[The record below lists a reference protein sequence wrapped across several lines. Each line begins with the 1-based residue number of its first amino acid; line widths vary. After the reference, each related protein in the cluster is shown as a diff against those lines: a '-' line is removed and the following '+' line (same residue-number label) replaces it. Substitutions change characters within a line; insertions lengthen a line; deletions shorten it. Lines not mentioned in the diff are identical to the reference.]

1 MEAGVIADIRKALMG
16 HEDGSIHERYTHVEL
31 PAKREAI
38 AKLEWWHHQ
47 QRRVG
52 VKGST

>member
-1 MEAGVIADIRKALMG
+1 MIADIRKAIMG

-38 AKLEWWHHQ
+38 AKLERWIS
-47 QRRVG
+47 R
-52 VKGST
+52 KKAKKKSTT